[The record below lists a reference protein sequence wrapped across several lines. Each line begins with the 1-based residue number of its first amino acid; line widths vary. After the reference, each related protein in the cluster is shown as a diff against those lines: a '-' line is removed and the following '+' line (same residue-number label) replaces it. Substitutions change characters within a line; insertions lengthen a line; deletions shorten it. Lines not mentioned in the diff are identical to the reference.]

1 LINRL
6 KDYAP
11 DVTLSLA
18 LIHHITL
25 SGNVPFEKSAEFFA
39 KFSHHLIIEFPK
51 RTDSWVESLLVRK
64 REFINHF
71 DFYNLAEF
79 EKAYSNYFD
88 LEKKE
93 AIADTERVMFH
104 FRIKNH

>member
-1 LINRL
+1 
-6 KDYAP
+6 
-11 DVTLSLA
+11 
-18 LIHHITL
+18 
-25 SGNVPFEKSAEFFA
+25 
-39 KFSHHLIIEFPK
+39 
-51 RTDSWVESLLVRK
+51 
-64 REFINHF
+64 EFINHF

-93 AIADTERVMFH
+93 AIADTERVLFH